1 MRRKCAIYNKTEF
14 NWHAHA
20 HAHAHIHQRSCC
32 SCFVVAKCLSASQA
46 FALKVLDRR
55 QMITATREIG
65 RHWRQILLR
74 AYVEHQIHADRYVKE
89 KMAMEEPN
97 AGIAGTEPQH
107 CVTVIRHSDCVLECW
122 FGEIALQHAQAI
134 QIQSVFQV
142 DLFNGIVR

>member
-1 MRRKCAIYNKTEF
+1 
-14 NWHAHA
+14 
-20 HAHAHIHQRSCC
+20 
-32 SCFVVAKCLSASQA
+32 
-46 FALKVLDRR
+46 
-55 QMITATREIG
+55 MITATREIG

-142 DLFNGIVR
+142 DLFNGIVRWTSQADNIKRRAMQMEWMTQIGLLHFVDEHDLDHSA